1 MMNTL
6 LFNIPAEVTGLV
18 GDDAGRAPAADSR
31 TTSPEETAEISG
43 QMRTNI
49 WEEAGANLLVKVEPP
64 TEMVNH
70 RPPRMGSERS
80 EEKLRNVDYDYVL
93 YERPSLA
100 EAFHTQEVVEVA
112 AGADLHGLPVCSEHP
127 ARPTAARS
135 VGSSLG
141 FFSVKPAGLMMTSMP
156 LEVEVE
162 ICSAWKKD
170 AIIGSVHAQ
179 QRHRRGRVSKGELV
193 LGSTYESQRKTTAEP
208 RTIDVIDIME
218 CGAAAAAE
226 SRLSPKTRKS
236 SCKAGVKEK
245 RFICTYCGKSFSCP
259 NHLKTHRRIHTGEKP
274 FSCNQ
279 CGKRFSDSSNVKRHQ
294 NTHTGNKP
302 FICTLCGRGFSQS
315 GCLVTHQRVHTGE
328 KPFSCTQC
336 GKRFSDSSNMKRHQ
350 NTHIGKKPCDVVLRA
365 CLVI

>member
-1 MMNTL
+1 MRLEVSRSQQENQMLKKRLRVMMEMVGVARDGGREGP
-6 LFNIPAEVTGLV
+6 PACLEDPRAAAGE
-18 GDDAGRAPAADSR
+18 GDRLSLPRRPPESPARSGTWTHPKCAEQPGDEERGSDTQFIKEERLEADLGRADVPNA
-31 TTSPEETAEISG
+31 PEETAEISG

-179 QRHRRGRVSKGELV
+179 QRHRRGR
-193 LGSTYESQRKTTAEP
+193 
-208 RTIDVIDIME
+208 
-218 CGAAAAAE
+218 
-226 SRLSPKTRKS
+226 
-236 SCKAGVKEK
+236 
-245 RFICTYCGKSFSCP
+245 
-259 NHLKTHRRIHTGEKP
+259 
-274 FSCNQ
+274 
-279 CGKRFSDSSNVKRHQ
+279 
-294 NTHTGNKP
+294 
-302 FICTLCGRGFSQS
+302 
-315 GCLVTHQRVHTGE
+315 RVHTGE

-350 NTHIGKKPCDVVLRA
+350 NTHIGKKPCT
-365 CLVI
+365 CLD